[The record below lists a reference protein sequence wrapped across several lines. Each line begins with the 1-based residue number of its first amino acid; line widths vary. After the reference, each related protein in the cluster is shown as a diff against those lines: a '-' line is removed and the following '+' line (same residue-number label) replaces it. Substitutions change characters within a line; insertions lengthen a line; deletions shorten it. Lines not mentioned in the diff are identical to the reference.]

1 MKKKFDSKPVYGD
14 SGKHIKTKIK
24 SYSDIV
30 NTNFQDKRI
39 SKKKKK
45 KCIRQMFAID
55 NVRFCCQSK

>member
-39 SKKKKK
+39 SKKKK
-45 KCIRQMFAID
+45 FAID
-55 NVRFCCQSK
+55 NVRFCCKRK

>member
-1 MKKKFDSKPVYGD
+1 MNKKFDSKPVYGD
-14 SGKHIKTKIK
+14 SGKHIMTKIK

-45 KCIRQMFAID
+45 MHQT
-55 NVRFCCQSK
+55 NVCH

>member
-45 KCIRQMFAID
+45 KLIRQMFAID

>member
-45 KCIRQMFAID
+45 KMHQT
-55 NVRFCCQSK
+55 NVCHL